1 MRIEVEL
8 TEQQKQDID
17 AAYAAQ
23 KKLDQEKT
31 AAYKRAMD
39 FQIDKHNRDEKL
51 NKQQRDNV

>member
-1 MRIEVEL
+1 MEL